1 MLSGRGGQKTL
12 TEYAVVL
19 ITAASQEE
27 AQKIART
34 MVEERLFACAN
45 IIFPIQS
52 IYHWQ
57 GKICDDKEA
66 LILAKTKMGLFPSV
80 IKRVKE
86 LHSYQVPEV
95 LFLQVTEGSG
105 DYLNW
110 VGTETKTITGQD
122 DKD

>member
-1 MLSGRGGQKTL
+1 M

-19 ITAASQEE
+19 ITASSQEE

-45 IIFPIQS
+45 IVSPIQS

-66 LILAKTKMGLFPSV
+66 LIIAKTKTGLFPSV
-80 IKRVKE
+80 VKRVKE

-95 LFLQVTEGSG
+95 LFLPVVQGSE

-110 VGTETKTITGQD
+110 VGTETRAIIGQN
-122 DKD
+122 DK

>member
-1 MLSGRGGQKTL
+1 MP
-12 TEYAVVL
+12 EYAVVL
-19 ITAASQEE
+19 ITASSQEE

-34 MVEERLFACAN
+34 MVEERLFACTN

-66 LILAKTKMGLFPSV
+66 LIIAKTKMALFPSV
-80 IKRVKE
+80 VRRVKE
-86 LHSYQVPEV
+86 LHSYKVPEV
-95 LFLQVTEGSG
+95 LFLPVMQGLE

-110 VGTETKTITGQD
+110 IAAETRTVIGQN
-122 DKD
+122 DK